1 MKKIFL
7 TMTAALL
14 LAACGTPKIEVPA
27 VNVVD
32 SLKAKAVSVID
43 TAKVVVVKAVG
54 TTGVTGAVAKAV
66 EVIVPK
72 K

>member
-27 VNVVD
+27 VNVD

-43 TAKVVVVKAVG
+43 TAKVAVVKAVG